1 MSEPRPARP
10 HRTGRRKARKAAL
23 DVLFAADLRGI
34 DAMAILAQGL
44 STSQAAPGDFSARLV
59 EAVTDHGEEIDR
71 LIADHLKPGWTLA
84 RMPRVDRCLARLA
97 LADTLFEGTP
107 LEVAVSEAVALAAEL
122 STDESPR
129 FLSGLLGAA
138 ARPDGADGMRQRD
151 PEE

>member
-1 MSEPRPARP
+1 MSDRSATP
-10 HRTGRRKARKAAL
+10 HRSARRKARKYAL

-34 DAMAILAQGL
+34 DPMAILAQGL
-44 STSQAAPGDFSARLV
+44 ITSQAELRDFSARLV
-59 EAVTDHGEEIDR
+59 EATTDHGDEIDA
-71 LIADHLKPGWTLA
+71 LVAAHLKPGWSLA

-97 LADTLFEGTP
+97 LAEILYEGTP

-138 ARPDGADGMRQRD
+138 GPAASDGMRQAES
-151 PEE
+151 EE